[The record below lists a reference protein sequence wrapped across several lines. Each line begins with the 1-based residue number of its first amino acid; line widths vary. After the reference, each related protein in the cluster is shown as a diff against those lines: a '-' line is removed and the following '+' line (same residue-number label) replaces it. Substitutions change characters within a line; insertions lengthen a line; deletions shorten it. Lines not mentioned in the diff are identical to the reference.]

1 MEAAGAQVTET
12 PQVEEHSAEAEGTQ
26 EDRIDRLEGKVDSII
41 DRLAS
46 LLPGGGGEAPAKA
59 EPEAAEP
66 DISSQVKA
74 ELAKLKAAEDRKA
87 KAEARDKEVDE
98 LKETVAK
105 IKEKPPKEYRR
116 VTNLVWG
123 RDED

>member
-1 MEAAGAQVTET
+1 MTEQ
-12 PQVEEHSAEAEGTQ
+12 PQTEEHAPEHEGTQ
-26 EDRIDRLEGKVDSII
+26 GDRLEAVESKLDGVIETLKKI
-41 DRLAS
+41 LH
-46 LLPGGGGEAPAKA
+46 PGDGEAPA
-59 EPEAAEP
+59 AAEP
-66 DISSQVKA
+66 AAEEPDVASQVKA

-98 LKETVAK
+98 LKETVKK

-116 VTNLVWG
+116 VTNLIWG